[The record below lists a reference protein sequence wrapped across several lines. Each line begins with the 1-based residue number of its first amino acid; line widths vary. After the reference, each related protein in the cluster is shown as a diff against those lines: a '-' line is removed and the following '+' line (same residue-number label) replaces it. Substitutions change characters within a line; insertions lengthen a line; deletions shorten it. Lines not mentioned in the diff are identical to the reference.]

1 MKREAYTK
9 FSEDEFIL
17 RDYLAIDRTIL
28 ANERTFLAYL
38 RSALTVFI
46 AGVTFIKFFDNLLIE
61 IVGWFFVPIGIL
73 TFIIGTNRFQKFK
86 KQMYRISD

>member
-1 MKREAYTK
+1 MQDVPYSK
-9 FSEDEFIL
+9 FSDEEFIL

-38 RSALTVFI
+38 RTALTVFI
-46 AGVTFIKFFDNLLIE
+46 AGVTFINFFDNLLIE

-73 TFIIGTNRFQKFK
+73 TFMIGTSRFQKFK
-86 KQMYRISD
+86 KQMYKISD